1 MSDAS
6 TTLVYHAISPTVLL
20 YYYLSKL
27 QRNNVDL
34 IFKGMIVIEN
44 FVKFE
49 FSDSANLL
57 LN

>member
-1 MSDAS
+1 M
-6 TTLVYHAISPTVLL
+6 L

-27 QRNNVDL
+27 QRNNLNL

-49 FSDSANLL
+49 FSDSANLI